1 METWEKVLNGN
12 IIEYS
17 QFRNIQTMKLSNI
30 YLNFT
35 FKYTVRVKVYVS
47 AERRPGLSWDKSD
60 QKETNNRVE

>member
-1 METWEKVLNGN
+1 METWEKVLNGK

-35 FKYTVRVKVYVS
+35 FKYIEVIRRPSLSDRQGPSTVR
-47 AERRPGLSWDKSD
+47 ETLDKP
-60 QKETNNRVE
+60 KAPP